1 MTIISLIL
9 LAVSIWVNVVVYN
22 SADII
27 CMQSFSPNC
36 IIIFTTEFMKFL
48 LNVIWVVFGGL
59 MIALEYVIAGIGMII
74 TIIGIPFGLQA
85 FKLAIVALWPFGAQI
100 QESTPP
106 LNGCLSV
113 IMNVIWWFVGGFA
126 IALTHLGWGLLFCIT
141 IVGMPW
147 GIEHFKLA
155 RLALWPFG
163 RTVS

>member
-1 MTIISLIL
+1 
-9 LAVSIWVNVVVYN
+9 
-22 SADII
+22 
-27 CMQSFSPNC
+27 
-36 IIIFTTEFMKFL
+36 MKFL

-85 FKLAIVALWPFGAQI
+85 FKLAIVALWPFGARI

-141 IVGMPW
+141 IVGIPW
-147 GIEHFKLA
+147 GMEHFKLA